1 MLNFV
6 GHMVEKSG
14 FKPAI
19 KATSN
24 SGMFEAN
31 AIEFQATTDSIE
43 EVCQKIESEANSSS
57 IAVNPFKGSS
67 NATAYIDVDKID
79 EDNAL
84 TRMTLNQIWKLL
96 YCTLLKNI

>member
-19 KATSN
+19 KATTN
-24 SGMFEAN
+24 TGMFEAN

-43 EVCQKIESEANSSS
+43 EVCQKIDSEANSST
-57 IAVNPFKGSS
+57 
-67 NATAYIDVDKID
+67 NAAMNDVVYHGR
-79 EDNAL
+79 E
-84 TRMTLNQIWKLL
+84 
-96 YCTLLKNI
+96 KNFS